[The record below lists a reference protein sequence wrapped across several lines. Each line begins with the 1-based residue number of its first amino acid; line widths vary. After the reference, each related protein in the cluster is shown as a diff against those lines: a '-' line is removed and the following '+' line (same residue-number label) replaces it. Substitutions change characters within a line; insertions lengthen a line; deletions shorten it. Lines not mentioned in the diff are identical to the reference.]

1 MDGAAIGSS
10 SMKLDSKRVPYT
22 ARPLRQAW
30 RLHIRVT
37 PVRCPADFLE
47 PRIRGACMIAGGNGI
62 STGIGITK
70 RCAVTGELFAD
81 EARNLARVLE
91 GAFGTS
97 CVIRP
102 LVSCGI

>member
-1 MDGAAIGSS
+1 
-10 SMKLDSKRVPYT
+10 
-22 ARPLRQAW
+22 
-30 RLHIRVT
+30 
-37 PVRCPADFLE
+37 
-47 PRIRGACMIAGGNGI
+47 MIAGGNGI

-97 CVIRP
+97 CVIRL
-102 LVSCGI
+102 LVSCGIWEPPANFEIGSLRLSLRLIEYAARPSYPQN